1 MIWLG
6 ILIGCL
12 AAIPLTIVLCR
23 SSYRKNRKSAFI
35 LKLENE
41 FKEMREEAENHYK
54 MQVALLEN
62 EERTAAL
69 KVEFQTKLYEEKVRE
84 TEKVQSR
91 HFELQSKI
99 ACLAEEYELKA
110 KEMAKQLVTK
120 ADAEAV
126 AYLNLIAERK
136 NERFAAIVKNYE
148 KVLAQFFDELNER
161 KERAEEELV
170 KLLDRIAILRASEI
184 TWSEMAKDR
193 EKAEWKGR
201 IMLDDRCRNELT
213 TLYSICSNLSNPT
226 PIYKTIYTYYVS
238 KALGNLV
245 LLEDVEGK
253 CGIYC
258 ITNIRTGM
266 RYVGQSVNVGNRW
279 KEHAKRGCGADG

>member
-1 MIWLG
+1 
-6 ILIGCL
+6 
-12 AAIPLTIVLCR
+12 
-23 SSYRKNRKSAFI
+23 
-35 LKLENE
+35 
-41 FKEMREEAENHYK
+41 MREEAENNYK
-54 MQVALLEN
+54 LKVALLEN

-69 KVEFQTKLYEEKVRE
+69 KVEFQTKLLDEKVKE
-84 TEKVQSR
+84 TEKAQSR
-91 HFELQSKI
+91 HFELQTKI

-110 KEMAKQLVTK
+110 REMAKQLVTK

-126 AYLNLIAERK
+126 AYLQMIAERK

-148 KVLAQFFDELNER
+148 DALAQFFDGVNER
-161 KERAEEELV
+161 KEKAEEELV
-170 KLLDRIAILRASEI
+170 ELLDRIAILRASEI
-184 TWSEMAKDR
+184 AWSEMAKDR

-201 IMLDDRCRNELT
+201 IMLDDRSRDELT
-213 TLYSICSNLSNPT
+213 TLYSICANLSNPT

-238 KALGNLV
+238 KAMGNLV

-258 ITNIRTGM
+258 ITNVRTGM